1 LPKWRPIAYG
11 ASSGLCGTVMRSI
24 TKGGIAMYRILEALR
39 EPDETNEAL
48 ANRLGIEINRRADT
62 GKVDQTDLS
71 RTFSDK
77 GFRRVTGGLRAWAK
91 ANAERWLRML
101 ASSREGALW
110 DEYKDLLYISEDFWR
125 PAQDRL
131 RAMWEAGEL
140 DELPEDIQFRDRLAG
155 ETWVVTGEPSI
166 IENARDREFCAL
178 RIRLGQTFVFW
189 LPASDGE
196 MIAERIVTELR
207 FGKILEERHLEAGVR
222 FVFGPDTLGGMP
234 GISIS
239 SPHGE
244 HPISTIGT
252 RADASNIRVMVL
264 PESITTRTV
273 AWMRG
278 VYIDLARDG
287 RAVTPDGFEWRML
300 TPKDLGSA

>member
-1 LPKWRPIAYG
+1 
-11 ASSGLCGTVMRSI
+11 
-24 TKGGIAMYRILEALR
+24 MYRILEALR
-39 EPDETNEAL
+39 APDETNEAL
-48 ANRLGIEINRRADT
+48 ASRLGIEVNRRADT

-77 GFRRVTGGLRAWAK
+77 GFRRVTAGLRAWAK
-91 ANAERWLRML
+91 ANGERWLRML

-140 DELPEDIQFRDRLAG
+140 DELPNDIQFRDRLVG
-155 ETWVVTGEPSI
+155 ETWVVPGEPCFLD
-166 IENARDREFCAL
+166 NARAREFCAL

-189 LPASDGE
+189 LPKSEGR
-196 MIAERIVTELR
+196 MIAERIATELR
-207 FGKILEERHLEAGVR
+207 FGKILEDHHLEHGVR
-222 FVFGPDTLGGMP
+222 FIFGPDTLGGMP
-234 GISIS
+234 GLSIS
-239 SPHGE
+239 TPHGE
-244 HPISTIGT
+244 QPIGTIGT
-252 RADASNIRVMVL
+252 RADASNIRLMVL

-273 AWMRG
+273 SWMRG

-287 RAVTPDGFEWRML
+287 RAVTPDGFEWTML
-300 TPKDLGSA
+300 TPKELDSA